1 MLSFVC
7 FGVFTAGLAAPA
19 AFNGAAAY
27 LINPQEQYATIIP
40 GATVLPQYYGV
51 PWPAMYP
58 AGLLQPNA
66 AAAVAA
72 QQQQQNPQ
80 QRRPHTPSSA
90 SDVSNSSGSLSQVKM
105 NILDSEVF

>member
-1 MLSFVC
+1 VICSLFA
-7 FGVFTAGLAAPA
+7 AGLAAPA
-19 AFNGAAAY
+19 AFNGAY

-72 QQQQQNPQ
+72 QQQQNPQ
-80 QRRPHTPSSA
+80 QRRPLTPSSA
-90 SDVSNSSGSLSQVKM
+90 SDVSNSSGSLSQVQ
-105 NILDSEVF
+105 NYTLHY